1 MAFVSNEQRKAVMAK
16 LRGALGS
23 KPVAISTEIKPEEQV
38 IRDIKYI
45 SDTDIVMGPE
55 EVPHLFED
63 RHHIENL
70 EIDAALR
77 GTGGVIDRKRVDL
90 PMATKSYYEKF
101 PYIHPMEKDPKVRAK
116 FSEVVKEG
124 GIIKKVGNTFV
135 ELRPTEV
142 STIIEASN
150 GENIPKDTV
159 VDILRNAVELP
170 DEIHE
175 IGGDTSV
182 GIAPTDVVFHDG
194 VYYSNLRA
202 LPIKKSK
209 VIQWRDDDENSED
222 YVSKGDFSPRRS

>member
-209 VIQWRDDDENSED
+209 VIQWRDDDEKSED